1 MYAVTKII
9 GGNFMNDIKENM
21 LKHENN
27 LSPYASKSTDA
38 IRLYPMDEDIRPAY
52 FRDID
57 RVIYSLSYE
66 RYMDKTQ
73 VFTNTDNDHISKRM
87 IHVQF
92 VSKIARTIGRALNLN
107 EDLIEAI
114 ALGHDIGHVPY
125 GHKGEMFLNEFSLK
139 HGEGYFYHN
148 VQSVRTLMMLEN
160 NGRGINLCIQTL
172 DGIMSHNGEI
182 VSNRYEPTNKTK
194 DEFLSEFKNSYKDP
208 FVVKNQRPM
217 TLEGCVVRISDIIGY
232 LGRDIE
238 DALRLNAID
247 EKDLPE
253 SIMQILGNKN
263 GDIVNTIILD
273 IIKNSKDKNYIE
285 MSPEVLNAVKEL
297 KDFNYKNIYTKV
309 ETKEELNYMK
319 NMFEFLFHTYL
330 SDLKNDNKE
339 SSIYKVFLNN
349 MCAEYKENNS
359 CVRIVID
366 YIAGMTDDY
375 FKREFINRNK

>member
-1 MYAVTKII
+1 
-9 GGNFMNDIKENM
+9 MNDIKENM

-27 LSPYASKSTDA
+27 LSPYASRSTDA

-125 GHKGEMFLNEFSLK
+125 GHKGEMFLNELSLK
-139 HGEGYFYHN
+139 HGEGYFNHN
-148 VQSVRTLMMLEN
+148 VQSVRTLMLLEN

-182 VSNRYEPTNKTK
+182 VNNIYEPINKTK
-194 DEFLSEFKNSYKDP
+194 EEFLSEFKNSYKDP
-208 FVVKNQRPM
+208 FVIKNQRPM

-247 EKDLPE
+247 QKDLPE

-309 ETKEELNYMK
+309 ETKEELNHMK
-319 NMFEFLFHTYL
+319 NMFEFLFDTYL
-330 SDLKNDNKE
+330 NDLKINNRE

-349 MCAEYKENNS
+349 MCDEYKENNS

>member
-1 MYAVTKII
+1 
-9 GGNFMNDIKENM
+9 MNDIKENM

-27 LSPYASKSTDA
+27 LSPYASRSTDA

-125 GHKGEMFLNEFSLK
+125 GHKGEMFLNELSLK
-139 HGEGYFYHN
+139 HGEGYFNHN
-148 VQSVRTLMMLEN
+148 VQSVRTLMLLEN

-182 VSNRYEPTNKTK
+182 VNNIYEPINKTK
-194 DEFLSEFKNSYKDP
+194 EEFLSEFKNSYKDP
-208 FVVKNQRPM
+208 FVIKNQRPM

-247 EKDLPE
+247 QKDLPE

-309 ETKEELNYMK
+309 ETKEELNHMK
-319 NMFEFLFHTYL
+319 NMFEFLFDTYL
-330 SDLKNDNKE
+330 NDLKINNRE

-349 MCAEYKENNS
+349 MCDEYKENNS
-359 CVRIVID
+359 CVRIAID